1 MSITEH
7 EILSALSKRWSP
19 SAAQRLTLE
28 KLAAEVDQSGSQ
40 EQFCRDYCDFG
51 SSKLSKILSA
61 LNPDSDRCYFDDI
74 KDPTREMEDLQFLV
88 ESIPLNRSLAASI
101 TSQSVHD
108 LTQFRAV
115 AKAINE
121 CGAKT
126 NPERLVKYLAPTGG
140 GKSML
145 CAWLNQHKDLKARV
159 VEVREAWK
167 RSYFTV
173 LLDIAAGV
181 GTRIDGETRTAAIE
195 DALIRFLS
203 TKKILLALD
212 EAEFFGPQAI
222 NGLKLLL
229 NKTRL
234 TVVLCSIPEAHDRWN
249 RYFPM
254 EADQLARRTHAV
266 VELSAIATKDA
277 AKFFDAKTFK
287 DEPAALEYLCAEA
300 SRFGHYSLLSRV
312 ATRLQG
318 VEKNTLDDVKAAVA
332 ATHREMRRTLTAT
345 K

>member
-1 MSITEH
+1 M
-7 EILSALSKRWSP
+7 KWSP
-19 SAAQRLTLE
+19 SPAQRSILDS
-28 KLAAEVDQSGSQ
+28 LAAEVSASGSMVA
-40 EQFCRDYCDFG
+40 FCKDFCDFG
-51 SSKLSKILSA
+51 DSKLSKILSA
-61 LNPDSDRCYFDDI
+61 LDPEAPRSYFDDI
-74 KDPTREMEDLQFLV
+74 KPSSIEPELSDLAALV
-88 ESIPLNRSLAASI
+88 ESIPLKRSLAI
-101 TSQSVHD
+101 RINSQAVHS

-115 AKAINE
+115 AKAIDQ

-145 CAWLNQHKDLKARV
+145 CAWLNQHRDLKARV

-195 DALIRFLS
+195 DALIKFLS
-203 TKKILLALD
+203 NKKILLALD
-212 EAEFFGPQAI
+212 EAEFFGAQAI
-222 NGLKLLL
+222 NGIKLLL

-234 TVVLCSIPEAHDRWN
+234 TVVLCAIPEAHDRWN
-249 RYFPM
+249 RYYPM

-266 VELSAIATKDA
+266 VELAAVHPKDA
-277 AKFFDAKTFK
+277 AEFFPDKTFK
-287 DEPAALEYLCAEA
+287 DEAACLELLCAEA
-300 SRFGHYSLLSRV
+300 SRFGHYSLINRV
-312 ATRLQG
+312 AMRLQG
-318 VEKNTLDDVKAAVA
+318 VEKNTPEDVKLAIT
-332 ATHREMRRTLTAT
+332 ATHREMRRTPVPA